1 MKDKVMEDLKK
12 DKNLRELL
20 QYWVNPVWED
30 TGVDL
35 IIEVIVATLQKK
47 KYLV

>member
-1 MKDKVMEDLKK
+1 MKDLKK

-20 QYWVNPVWED
+20 GYWVHPAWED

-35 IIEVIVATLQKK
+35 IIEVVVSTLAKK
-47 KYLV
+47 KYII